1 QRLSAVESMAAVDV
15 LCLDKTGTL
24 TTNQL
29 RLDRLHLLA
38 PGLTEETVRDRLRL
52 FASASVDRQNRV
64 VQALRI
70 ALGDCPA
77 ELLDAL
83 PFKSQ
88 NRYSAVRIRDG
99 DIERVLVLGACEAL
113 GGHLEAPAAEWEP
126 VWTELVGSGLR
137 VLLFAEARQC
147 RPLGNSLD
155 GWILQAMVLVALS
168 DELRPEAGEV
178 LEKLSGQGIA
188 VKVIS
193 GDNPLTVH
201 ATVRQL

>member
-1 QRLSAVESMAAVDV
+1 
-15 LCLDKTGTL
+15 
-24 TTNQL
+24 
-29 RLDRLHLLA
+29 
-38 PGLTEETVRDRLRL
+38 
-52 FASASVDRQNRV
+52 
-64 VQALRI
+64 
-70 ALGDCPA
+70 
-77 ELLDAL
+77 
-83 PFKSQ
+83 

-137 VLLFAEARQC
+137 VLLFAEARHC

-201 ATVRQL
+201 ATVRQLALPLADRPVLTGDHLDAAPDRASLIQTHAVFGRVAPQQKLAIVQS